1 MKPHWKSNK
10 QWEFE
15 YYAVYGRDEQKKK
28 KLNYKTFAIKWIT

>member
-15 YYAVYGRDEQKKK
+15 YYAVYERDEQKKK
-28 KLNYKTFAIKWIT
+28 RN